1 MQLCVEYFGGSVS
14 TRVSNH
20 DCVSTLFQTD
30 NSVLNL
36 PKGKYCAFH
45 VAPFAPL
52 VINFI
57 FDRKYPGFLLNDGTD
72 N

>member
-14 TRVSNH
+14 TRVNNH
-20 DCVSTLFQTD
+20 DRVSTLFQTD
-30 NSVLNL
+30 NSVLTVL
-36 PKGKYCAFH
+36 CIPCR
-45 VAPFAPL
+45 PFAPL

>member
-1 MQLCVEYFGGSVS
+1 MLNTLVVVFLRESI
-14 TRVSNH
+14 NH
-20 DCVSTLFQTD
+20 YRVSTLFQTD
-30 NSVLNL
+30 NSVLTVL
-36 PKGKYCAFH
+36 CIPCR
-45 VAPFAPL
+45 PFAPL